1 MAQSLSANLTFK
13 ENANVAYDNSFVQ
26 ISNNIRPLYAQA
38 TYLANAS
45 DIGVTLNAGSIEL
58 DLTALETIGNTTNT
72 LLRSVT
78 ASNVNVPSFSI
89 PPYDEVVLAYVGS
102 TNNLQTV
109 TYKKNSVTVL
119 ALTFTYSPNPPT
131 LNDALLVNVKKV

>member
-1 MAQSLSANLTFK
+1 MPQSLSANLTFK

-45 DIGVTLNAGSIEL
+45 DISINAGNINL
-58 DLTALETIGNTTNT
+58 DLTTLENIGNITNT

-78 ASNVNVPSFSI
+78 ASNVNIPGFSI
-89 PPYDEVVLAYVGS
+89 PPHDEVSLAYVGS

-109 TYKKNSVTVL
+109 TYKKSSNTI
-119 ALTFTYSPNPPT
+119 LTLSFTYTPNPPT
-131 LNDALLVNVKKV
+131 ENDALLANVKII